1 MSNERID
8 LTQFEDISKQMEIKW
23 HEHPTYGARY
33 LIKVSEPET
42 PWVVGAVVP
51 DFEPH
56 DDYAKNKIEQETMA
70 KLFAKTPELIAE
82 LKRCYEESDWLLVV
96 EDHFTSDGSYN
107 NNANFVYECAVNEKY
122 GYRIEVIDGVDT
134 VVHESEYNASE

>member
-1 MSNERID
+1 MNNERID
-8 LTQFEDISKQMEIKW
+8 LTQFEDIPKQMEIKW

-56 DDYAKNKIEQETMA
+56 DDYAKNKIEQEKMA

-82 LKRCYEESDWLLVV
+82 LKRCYRVIEDIESMIPDNHEEIDPVLSDILSECHRLL
-96 EDHFTSDGSYN
+96 GM
-107 NNANFVYECAVNEKY
+107 
-122 GYRIEVIDGVDT
+122 
-134 VVHESEYNASE
+134 

>member
-1 MSNERID
+1 MNNERID
-8 LTQFEDISKQMEIKW
+8 LTQFKDIPKQMEIKW

-56 DDYAKNKIEQETMA
+56 DDYAKNKIEQEKMA

-82 LKRCYEESDWLLVV
+82 LKRCYERIDYLESVA
-96 EDHFTSDGSYN
+96 EEYRQERPEEYC
-107 NNANFVYECAVNEKY
+107 ANCYAY
-122 GYRIEVIDGVDT
+122 L
-134 VVHESEYNASE
+134 SEYDGKGVKECLCSDC

>member
-8 LTQFEDISKQMEIKW
+8 FSELEDLQESWEERLTEEGIKEALGNW
-23 HEHPTYGARY
+23 
-33 LIKVSEPET
+33 
-42 PWVVGAVVP
+42 
-51 DFEPH
+51 
-56 DDYAKNKIEQETMA
+56 
-70 KLFAKTPELIAE
+70 LFDNGNELIAE
-82 LKRCYEESDWLLVV
+82 LKRCYEEIDWLLVV

-122 GYRIEVIDGVDT
+122 GYRIEVIDGVET